1 MSSRKSPAPALPVEE
16 KKVLTDLFSRTISYL
31 RLSVTDR
38 CNLHCIYCRPA
49 EAEGKKLL
57 HRDLLTYEEL
67 LRVVQAAVAL
77 GINKLRLTGGEP
89 LVRRNILSFIEQL
102 SQMAALRDI
111 RITTNGILLE
121 SYAQGL
127 RKAGIRSINI
137 SLDTLHPQRFAQI
150 TGLNCF
156 QQVWRGIHKA
166 QEVGFAAVKLNVVV
180 MRGINDD
187 ELLDFARL
195 SQESSLQVR
204 FIEFMPLGKDSRWRQ
219 DTYVSAR
226 EMQGRLASLGELL
239 PLPRSASDGPAM
251 MFQLGSQA
259 KGQLGFIS
267 PLSHHF
273 CDRCNRLR
281 LTSEGKLRACL
292 LHDAELDLRTL
303 LRQGCSDADIQNAL
317 LTAIRSKPQGHG
329 LSERLQQQEGGC
341 HGRMSRIGG

>member
-1 MSSRKSPAPALPVEE
+1 MSSRKSPAEAQPSEE

-49 EAEGKKLL
+49 EAEEKKLKQ
-57 HRDLLTYEEL
+57 RDILTYEEL
-67 LRVVQAAVAL
+67 LRVIQAAVAL
-77 GINKLRLTGGEP
+77 GMSKLRLTGGEP
-89 LVRRNILSFIEQL
+89 LMRRDLIRFIEQVARL
-102 SQMAALRDI
+102 GSLNDI
-111 RITTNGILLE
+111 RITTNGILLKAHAE
-121 SYAQGL
+121 QL
-127 RKAGIRSINI
+127 RSAGIRSINI
-137 SLDTLHPQRFAQI
+137 SLDTLHPQRFARI
-150 TGLNCF
+150 TGLDCF
-156 QQVWRGIHKA
+156 QQVWQGIQKA
-166 QEVGFAAVKLNVVV
+166 QELDFAAVKLNVVV

-195 SQESSLQVR
+195 SLDRALQIR
-204 FIEFMPLGKDSRWRQ
+204 FIEFMPLGKDSRWHE
-219 DTYVSAR
+219 DSYISSR
-226 EMQGRLASLGELL
+226 EIQSRLAPLGDLL
-239 PLPRSASDGPAM
+239 PLPRHASDGPAM
-251 MFQLGSQA
+251 MFQLGAEA

-292 LHDAELDLRTL
+292 LHDAELDLRSL

-317 LTAIRSKPQGHG
+317 LTTVRNKPQGHG
-329 LSERLQQQEGGC
+329 LTERLQQQEGGC

>member
-1 MSSRKSPAPALPVEE
+1 MRSEKALPVEE

-38 CNLHCIYCRPA
+38 CNLHCIYCRPR
-49 EAEGKKLL
+49 EAEGKKLN
-57 HRDLLTYEEL
+57 HQDLLSYEEL

-77 GINKLRLTGGEP
+77 GMSKLRLTGGEP
-89 LVRRNILSFIEQL
+89 LVRRNLVRFIEQL
-102 SQMAALRDI
+102 AQLASLDDI

-121 SYAQGL
+121 AYAERL
-127 RKAGIRSINI
+127 RTAGIRSINI
-137 SLDTLHPQRFAQI
+137 SLDSLHPQRFAHI
-150 TGLNCF
+150 TGVDCF

-180 MRGINDD
+180 MRGVNDD
-187 ELLDFARL
+187 ELVDFARL
-195 SQESSLQVR
+195 SQESPLQVR
-204 FIEFMPLGKDSRWRQ
+204 FIEFMPLGKDSRWRT
-219 DTYVSAR
+219 DSYISSR
-226 EMQGRLASLGELL
+226 EIQSRLSPLGDLL
-239 PLPRSASDGPAM
+239 PLPRNASDGPAM
-251 MFQLGSQA
+251 MFRLGEEA

-292 LHDAELDLRTL
+292 LHDAEWDLRTL
-303 LRQGCSDADIQNAL
+303 LRQGCSDADIQTAL
-317 LTAIRSKPQGHG
+317 LTAIRNKPQGHG
-329 LSERLQQQEGGC
+329 LAERLQQQEGGC